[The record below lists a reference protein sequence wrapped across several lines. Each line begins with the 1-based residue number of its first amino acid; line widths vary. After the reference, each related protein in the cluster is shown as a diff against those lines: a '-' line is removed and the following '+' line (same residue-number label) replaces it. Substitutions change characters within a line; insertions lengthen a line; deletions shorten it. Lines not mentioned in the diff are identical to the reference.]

1 MQPGDLHLST
11 FVPHLHT
18 RFRISGGGQELELVE
33 ATDTARA
40 PNREQFSLVFHGPSG
55 APLEQQVYQ
64 LEHDAIGSVE
74 IFLVPV
80 GQDAAGFLYESVFN
94 RRLG

>member
-1 MQPGDLHLST
+1 VQPGDLHLST

-18 RFRISGGGQELELVE
+18 GFRVSGEAQQLELVE

-55 APLEQQVYQ
+55 ALLEQRLYQ
-64 LEHDAIGSVE
+64 LEHDAIGTFE
-74 IFLVPV
+74 LFLVPV
-80 GQDAAGFLYESVFN
+80 GQDATGYLYESVFN